1 MPTNTPAFSPIIATP
16 SPVKNDVPIVQ
27 DAAGTYPRRKP
38 TLQLSIESCA
48 AFNCVIQPF
57 SAELL
62 WQVER
67 IKEVF
72 YSMQHL
78 CRTDKTCMLA
88 EREQ

>member
-48 AFNCVIQPF
+48 ALNCVNQPL
-57 SAELL
+57 SAELCRK
-62 WQVER
+62 VER
-67 IKEVF
+67 IKVGF
-72 YSMQHL
+72 QHA
-78 CRTDKTCMLA
+78 TFV
-88 EREQ
+88 